1 MKSHIRNLK
10 VSVISDIHLA
20 THASKAKVLLK
31 YLKSINPEILVLNGD
46 IIDSW
51 RFSRNYFP
59 KAHLKVVRHFIK
71 MLEKG
76 VKVFYITGNHDEFL
90 RKFNGAEMG
99 NLKIVNQLILD
110 LNGQKTWIFHGDLFD
125 HIIHQA
131 KWLAK
136 IGAATYGLLTLL
148 NKALNHLL
156 RFFKLKEVIIY
167 KSIKEKLIKDKPRL
181 SKFEKVITNIAAE
194 RNYQTV
200 ICGHTHVPRDK
211 QVITETKPVH
221 YINCGDWVEH
231 FTAAEYVNNQWAL
244 FQFKED
250 LEEEPGN
257 DEPDIPTKKELYK
270 SLFQELAI
278 ANLL

>member
-1 MKSHIRNLK
+1 MKTKIRNLQ

-31 YLKSINPEILVLNGD
+31 YLKSINPETLVLNGD

-59 KAHLKVVRHFIK
+59 KSHLKVIRYFIK

-76 VKVFYITGNHDEFL
+76 VKIFYITGNHDEFL
-90 RKFNGAEMG
+90 RKFNGSEMG
-99 NLKIVNQLILD
+99 NLKVVNQLILELD
-110 LNGQKTWIFHGDLFD
+110 GQKTWIFHGDIFD

-136 IGAATYGLLTLL
+136 FGAATYGLLTLI
-148 NKALNHLL
+148 NQALNVAL
-156 RFFKLKEVIIY
+156 RFFKLKEVIVY
-167 KSIKEKLIKDKPRL
+167 KNIKKWLVKEKTQL
-181 SKFEKVITNIAAE
+181 SRFEQEINKIASMQ
-194 RNYQTV
+194 NYQTV
-200 ICGHTHVPRDK
+200 ICGHTHIPKDK
-211 QVITETKPVH
+211 WIMNEQGGTH

-231 FTAAEYVNNQWAL
+231 FTAAEFENGKWQL
-244 FQFKED
+244 FHFIDDKED
-250 LEEEPGN
+250 SVSDDN
-257 DEPDIPTKKELYK
+257 DIPDKKELYK

-278 ANLL
+278 ANVL